1 MKRLILA
8 TMLAATLGW
17 TQAPPE
23 GDAQDNGDAPDHGV
37 ARISIISGNVSVRRG
52 DSADL
57 APAAVNAPIVAT
69 DQLVTG
75 GGSRAEVQFDSSNMV
90 RLGPQ
95 TEVRFG
101 ELAYHRYQVQVAE
114 GMVTF
119 RVLRDS
125 DAQVEISTPSVSVR
139 PRQRG
144 IYRIAVRPDG
154 SSEITVR
161 AGEAEILTPRGS
173 EQIRAGQTMEAR
185 GTASD
190 PEFQIVAG
198 IPQDEW
204 DRWNAMRD
212 RDLERT
218 ASYRYVSPD
227 VYGAED
233 LDRNGRW
240 ANDGQYGNV
249 WVPDVAPGWAPYQVG
264 RWEWIDYYGWT
275 WVSDDPWG
283 WAPYHYG
290 RWYHGGLG
298 WSWWPGPIAERHY
311 WRPALVGFFGWGSP
325 GFGSSF
331 GFGFANVGWC
341 PLAPFEAYRP
351 WYGRGFNGGGFRNTT
366 IINNTNITNV
376 YRNARVTNAV
386 SGMRAGEFGRGGVN
400 GRNIVRASPGELS
413 QVGMVRGQL
422 PLNPGRESR
431 QFGNRAAGGDN
442 VRVFPSRQT
451 QVGPAG
457 GDNAR
462 GFPSRQTQV
471 GPAAGG
477 DNGRVFPSRQT
488 QVGPAGGGD
497 NVRVF
502 PSRQTQVGPADGG
515 GNNNGGWQRFNPSDR
530 AGARGGFPN
539 VQPPSRVE
547 PQPGPRSYAPPS
559 GGGYNGPRGGFSNV
573 EPPPRMEQQPR
584 SYAPPSGGGYNGPR
598 GGNNADRSGGYNAP
612 QPRDPGRF
620 NNAPREFSS
629 PQNPVRIS
637 PPIVSNRGDSG
648 GGRDPGAYN
657 GPRGGFGGPR
667 PNGGGGYSAPRG
679 GGGDGGFRG
688 GGGGA
693 AQHGGGDGGG
703 GQRGGGG
710 GRGGHR

>member
-37 ARISIISGNVSVRRG
+37 ARISILNGNVSVRRG

-57 APAAVNAPIVAT
+57 TPAALNAPIVVSDRLA
-69 DQLVTG
+69 TG

-101 ELAYHRYQVQVAE
+101 ELAYRRYQVQLAE

-161 AGEAEILTPRGS
+161 AGEAEISTPRGS
-173 EQIRAGQTMEAR
+173 EQMRAGQTMEAR

-190 PEFQIVAG
+190 PEYQIVAG

-204 DRWNAMRD
+204 DRWNATRD

-233 LDRNGRW
+233 LDGHGRW
-240 ANDGQYGNV
+240 TNDGQYGNV

-264 RWEWIDYYGWT
+264 RWVWIDYYGWT

-290 RWYHGGLG
+290 RWYHGGFG
-298 WSWWPGPIAERHY
+298 WSWWPGPIAARYY

-325 GFGSSF
+325 GFGSGF

-341 PLAPFEAYRP
+341 PLAPFETFRP
-351 WYGRGFNGGGFRNTT
+351 WYGRGFNGGGFRNNTT

-376 YRNARVTNAV
+376 YRNARVTNAI
-386 SGMRAGEFGRGGVN
+386 SGMRAGEFGRAGVN
-400 GRNIVRASPGELS
+400 RNNIVRASPGELS

-431 QFGNRAAGGDN
+431 QFGNRAVGGDN
-442 VRVFPSRQT
+442 TRVFPSRQT
-451 QVGPAG
+451 QVGPAVG
-457 GDNAR
+457 GA
-462 GFPSRQTQV
+462 P
-471 GPAAGG
+471 
-477 DNGRVFPSRQT
+477 
-488 QVGPAGGGD
+488 
-497 NVRVF
+497 
-502 PSRQTQVGPADGG
+502 
-515 GNNNGGWQRFNPSDR
+515 NNNGGWQRFNPSDR
-530 AGARGGFPN
+530 GGTRGGFPN
-539 VQPPSRVE
+539 AQAPSRME
-547 PQPGPRSYAPPS
+547 QQPGPRSYTPPS
-559 GGGYNGPRGGFSNV
+559 GGAYN
-573 EPPPRMEQQPR
+573 
-584 SYAPPSGGGYNGPR
+584 APR
-598 GGNNADRSGGYNAP
+598 GGNNADRSGGYNGGYSAP

-620 NNAPREFSS
+620 NSAPREFSSPQNPGRINPPSDPGRFNSAPREFSS

-637 PPIVSNRGDSG
+637 PPIVRDRGSG
-648 GGRDPGAYN
+648 GGD
-657 GPRGGFGGPR
+657 GPHGGFGGPHS
-667 PNGGGGYSAPRG
+667 GGGFSAPRG
-679 GGGDGGFRG
+679 GGDGGGFRG
-688 GGGGA
+688 GGGGGEPR
-693 AQHGGGDGGG
+693 GGGGGG

-710 GRGGHR
+710 GHGGHR